1 MSPGLVPTKMFAV
14 VQACVLP
21 HIAVLEK
28 NVSSIW
34 FRQSGND
41 LKCLFSNSQHSPH
54 FCLYLFSENYQFST
68 SYNIVQKASF
78 LCVCGRAV
86 SHIAVDWAVVYVLC
100 HFSSVGFLARKILH
114 IPHSWLWQSTL
125 NTWSLSQSKY
135 LWLSACLS
143 LSPPFFPLL
152 LFSFPSSLLFH
163 SLLPAH
169 FFNPFFPLCLP
180 FFLNSCIFFS
190 LQENVSI

>member
-1 MSPGLVPTKMFAV
+1 MCFASHCCVREERLFHLVQTSRN
-14 VQACVLP
+14 
-21 HIAVLEK
+21 H
-28 NVSSIW
+28 
-34 FRQSGND
+34 

-54 FCLYLFSENYQFST
+54 FCAYLFSENYQFST

-100 HFSSVGFLARKILH
+100 HFSSVGFLARNILH

-143 LSPPFFPLL
+143 LYSFLSSPPFLSPFISPFSFSAPSPFLQPLL
-152 LFSFPSSLLFH
+152 SSLSSF
-163 SLLPAH
+163 LP
-169 FFNPFFPLCLP
+169 
-180 FFLNSCIFFS
+180 
-190 LQENVSI
+190 